1 MKLARHDCCATEAA
15 NLLTISDKKQSEVNM
30 KTKLAAVCLSLILP
44 AQAQL
49 ALAQSPQLSSN
60 QAWDLVKETTLGEKL
75 EVKLKDGRK
84 VKGDKVLVSDSEL
97 SLTIK
102 NQQVAQF
109 KRDEIRQVWRSMPPD
124 PEKRS
129 LYGAIGMGA
138 GIVGGIAVATAIGRS
153 NGSCYDCRGRGIGM
167 VAAVVGVTTAG
178 TLIGRRLGGGGKRM
192 LIYQAP

>member
-1 MKLARHDCCATEAA
+1 
-15 NLLTISDKKQSEVNM
+15 M